1 MKNRGFTLIELLVV
15 ISVIGMLSS
24 IVLVSLQSARDK
36 GRIASSIIFSTSLYR
51 GWGAEAFGVW
61 NFDETSGADA
71 SDSGPN
77 SFTLSKNGAAPV
89 LRSSDT
95 PSSSGKSL
103 DYSAM
108 TRGSANSF
116 IRNST
121 FNSVS
126 IPNYTV
132 SVWLKIPTSAKTD
145 NNSFPISVF
154 NGVGRIIQLNLDY
167 QNNKIIAG
175 PTLSGQCAGGAIDFS
190 HNFIYD
196 KWFNLSYSW
205 SGSVIR
211 LYVDG
216 KYVNSLTNCTSIIP
230 ANGSWV
236 PTTMYVGNGSA
247 AHFVGFIDDLSI
259 YPNVLTA
266 DAIEHIYA
274 QGLPKHTLAKS
285 E

>member
-1 MKNRGFTLIELLVV
+1 MKNKGFTLIELLVV
-15 ISVIGMLSS
+15 ISVIGMLAS

-36 GRIASSIIFSTSLYR
+36 GRIASSIIFSTSMYR

-61 NFDETSGADA
+61 NFDEASGADA
-71 SDSGPN
+71 QDSGPN

-89 LRSSDT
+89 SRSTDS

-108 TRGSANSF
+108 QRISANSF
-116 IRNST
+116 VRNAT
-121 FNSVS
+121 FNSVA
-126 IPNYTV
+126 IPNYTL
-132 SVWLKIPTSAKTD
+132 SVWLKIPTSAKSD

-154 NGVGRIIQLNLDY
+154 NGVGRIVALNLDY

-175 PTLSGQCAGGAIDFS
+175 PTLSGQCAGGATDFA

-196 KWFNLSYSW
+196 KWFNVTYSW
-205 SGSVIR
+205 SGSSIR

-216 KYVNSLTNCTSIIP
+216 KYANSLTNCTPLIP

-236 PTTMYVGNGSA
+236 PTTMNVGNGAA

-274 QGLPKHTLAKS
+274 QGLPKHSLATT